1 MKKLI
6 FILLLFI
13 SILSYGQVKYYPG
26 TNRFTNNLTVTGTGK
41 FVLGNDTVTKIC
53 SDTLINP
60 AYLRGFLDTTIQD
73 SSYWTIVGTKIVT
86 DKKIEADSAD
96 INVII
101 SNKINTDTININ
113 SINVIKVLGDTL
125 VDNEY
130 VDNTILDSIN
140 NYITH
145 SSDTTYLVRENLVV
159 DNGFMD
165 SLTID
170 VLGANKVSIDTIL
183 ISGENVIYV
192 YGDSLIDD
200 DYVIDA
206 LCSYYTKI
214 EINDTLTDYYLAT
227 KINDTLADYYLS
239 SVVEDTIKERIHD
252 SLIGYMPINYFNGQ
266 NIFVG
271 THSGDS
277 ITTGVKNVGIGWY
290 AMHYAEEGN
299 YNTTLGYRSLINNI
313 NGGGNIAIGSQAG
326 VLETGTDLLSHATN
340 CVYIGK
346 GSRAG
351 ADSTE
356 NEVVI
361 GGDWVT
367 GHGTNTVTIGNTST
381 TANYFTGSLNATTN
395 SNIPFPYG
403 SWYSDTDQAINN
415 ASKTFPITC
424 NKQFYSSGIKKTT
437 DSTFVVA
444 DAGAYLITYSL
455 IAQSSAPN
463 KLLNVWLLIDSSN
476 VTASNTITKF
486 VGTNQQRV
494 ITVTYIEVLTAKQT
508 IQLQCWS
515 DDTSMIL
522 EATAAQNTPD
532 RPLCPSVILTINK
545 VSN

>member
-13 SILSYGQVKYYPG
+13 SMLSYGQVKYYPG

-96 INVII
+96 INVIVN
-101 SNKINTDTININ
+101 NKINTDTININ

-130 VDNTILDSIN
+130 I
-140 NYITH
+140 
-145 SSDTTYLVRENLVV
+145 
-159 DNGFMD
+159 
-165 SLTID
+165 
-170 VLGANKVSIDTIL
+170 IDT
-183 ISGENVIYV
+183 
-192 YGDSLIDD
+192 
-200 DYVIDA
+200 
-206 LCSYYTKI
+206 LCNYYTKI
-214 EINDTLTDYYLAT
+214 G
-227 KINDTLADYYLS
+227 INDTLADYYLS
-239 SVVEDTIKERIHD
+239 SIVEDTIKERIHD

-271 THSGDS
+271 IHSGDS

-326 VLETGTDLLSHATN
+326 ELETGTDLLSHATN

-361 GGDWVT
+361 GGDGVT

-403 SWYSDTDQAINN
+403 SWYSDIDQAINN

-424 NKQFYSSGIKKTT
+424 NKKFYSSGITKAT
-437 DSTFVVA
+437 DSTFKVT
-444 DAGAYLITYSL
+444 DAGAYLITYSV

-463 KLLNVWLLIDSSN
+463 KLLDIWLLINGSA

-494 ITVTYIEVLTAKQT
+494 ITVTYVEVLTAGQT

-522 EATAAQNTPD
+522 EATDAQNTPD
-532 RPLCPSVILTINK
+532 RPLCPSIILTINK